1 MLAGGHFYQFTM
13 MKITNYWRLLIWL
26 IIMCYLLFMPASQL
40 PSEPFLKIS
49 NFDKIVHFSI
59 FFTLCLLFFRPIKYH
74 TPNFYFWAPLIS
86 LVIAAILESV
96 QHTVSA
102 SRHTDIYDFLANCAG
117 ILAATVF
124 FRFFVSGKKL
134 EKLV

>member
-1 MLAGGHFYQFTM
+1 M
-13 MKITNYWRLLIWL
+13 
-26 IIMCYLLFMPASQL
+26 
-40 PSEPFLKIS
+40 
-49 NFDKIVHFSI
+49 
-59 FFTLCLLFFRPIKYH
+59 FFPLCLLSFRPIKYH
-74 TPNFYFWAPLIS
+74 TPNYYFWTPLIS

-96 QHTVSA
+96 QHIISA
-102 SRHTDIYDFLANCAG
+102 SRHTDIYDFLANSAG